1 MTTTKHIDM
10 KHLEIVK
17 AGIEILLPTPVDF
30 GMVFK
35 EVQRSE
41 NHVFWLQVPDTP
53 MREQIATIKINGL
66 FYRMTQRLEKAVF
79 RNVRLTKDFIN
90 VEVLEDGTRKLRI
103 PTRLLEAKK
112 KSSIRGQVSSFILFV
127 SVSI

>member
-1 MTTTKHIDM
+1 M
-10 KHLEIVK
+10 KQLEIVK

>member
-1 MTTTKHIDM
+1 MSCTSVIKHVDM
-10 KHLEIVK
+10 SHLEIVK

-30 GMVFK
+30 EKVFR

-41 NHVFWLQVPDTP
+41 SHVFWLQVPNTP
-53 MREQIATIKINGL
+53 MREQIATIKINGN
-66 FYRMTQRLEKAVF
+66 FYRMTQRLEKAIF

-112 KSSIRGQVSSFILFV
+112 RSSTRGQVSF
-127 SVSI
+127 